1 MKIISILISSLL
13 LATNTCKQKEETESV
28 KDGTKTEL
36 TSENTKTESVPTN
49 DVKLTPQKLENQ
61 DVISTKQDNGL
72 VAEYEAFSRGMFL
85 KVKYSNG
92 QITVFKDRNFS
103 ERATAVS
110 ITKTQQ
116 EELTK
121 LLLAIDSD
129 GLEKMKAPTEARL
142 YDGAAHANLS
152 ITANG
157 KKHSC
162 PGFDHGQPPAG
173 VEKFVTKLLSYTQE
187 K

>member
-1 MKIISILISSLL
+1 MKIILILISSAL
-13 LATNTCKQKEETESV
+13 LATNTCKKKEEVALQT
-28 KDGTKTEL
+28 DTKSETAQ
-36 TSENTKTESVPTN
+36 TSNVALMPQNT
-49 DVKLTPQKLENQ
+49 DNQ
-61 DVISTKQDNGL
+61 NTSSPKQDNGL

-92 QITVFKDRNFS
+92 QITVFKDRNSS
-103 ERATAVS
+103 ERGTAVS
-110 ITKTQQ
+110 ITKIQQ